1 MTPSST
7 ATRIETARSHHPP
20 LPCTPRHWPC
30 STINSPE
37 PWGNTPSTLM
47 DRSRSDTSASIDMLR
62 IEDALRV
69 IPAEDRETWIRIG
82 MAIQHELGD
91 EGFDLWDNWSKTAES
106 YNERVAKHMWR
117 SFSPNGG
124 ITIGTLYALAK
135 QHGWKPT
142 QRYAPPS
149 PEKLERKKRDREKEE
164 KRRARKSEIAAIQ
177 VLHIL
182 PNLSIPPN
190 GHPYLK
196 AKGLAGRVHS
206 HVWYH
211 GPERPYLCLSRG
223 DLVIPLKR
231 KRNGPIVSAQII
243 KPDGEKRFVP
253 GGRVRG
259 SYHALKFQ
267 SDSRVIALCEGFATA
282 WTLALTRRFKYILA
296 CMSAANLSVVAQS
309 IRERDDWTFISV
321 ADRDKNGIGEKY
333 ARHAGLPY
341 WLPPETGDANDL
353 MMRHGIT
360 SVCAAADPN
369 GWRRKLPVDA

>member
-1 MTPSST
+1 
-7 ATRIETARSHHPP
+7 
-20 LPCTPRHWPC
+20 
-30 STINSPE
+30 
-37 PWGNTPSTLM
+37 M

-82 MAIQHELGD
+82 MAIKSELGG
-91 EGFDLWDNWSKTAES
+91 EGFKLWDEWSQASES
-106 YNERVAKHMWR
+106 YRERDSKCVWR
-117 SFSPNGG
+117 SFSVNGG

-164 KRRARKSEIAAIQ
+164 KRRARKAEIAAIRVQ
-177 VLHIL
+177 SVL
-182 PNLSIPPN
+182 PKLSIPPSCN
-190 GHPYLK
+190 PYLK
-196 AKGLAGRVHS
+196 AKGLSGRVHS
-206 HVWYH
+206 RVWYQ
-211 GPERPYLCLSRG
+211 GIEFPNLCLKGG

-231 KRNGPIVSAQII
+231 KGRIVSAQII

-369 GWRRKLPVDA
+369 GWRRKLPADT